1 MSLRKIEN
9 PDKFR
14 QEVRENLYKI
24 FSAHKKY
31 KKQKNNYLFIVT
43 T

>member
-1 MSLRKIEN
+1 MIDIILLKI
-9 PDKFR
+9 
-14 QEVRENLYKI
+14 LYKFIYNI

>member
-1 MSLRKIEN
+1 MIDIILLKI
-9 PDKFR
+9 
-14 QEVRENLYKI
+14 LYLYNI